1 MVTQEQGKLFMAY
14 ADLEV
19 AKKRAPTDK
28 HIELAM
34 EQLEMDMG
42 VPGMCYTRKEILRGA
57 PPPEEGEEEPHGV
70 ERGDTV
76 TCHAAGFL
84 QQGNNNFW
92 STRTRRRAARS
103 TGTCRSAFSSTAPAC
118 FFRATASCTLLSSF
132 TDFS

>member
-1 MVTQEQGKLFMAY
+1 MVAQEQGKLFMAY

-57 PPPEEGEEEPHGV
+57 PVVVEVPIVDRSGRVTGE
-70 ERGDTV
+70 
-76 TCHAAGFL
+76 
-84 QQGNNNFW
+84 
-92 STRTRRRAARS
+92 
-103 TGTCRSAFSSTAPAC
+103 TGW
-118 FFRATASCTLLSSF
+118 
-132 TDFS
+132 DD